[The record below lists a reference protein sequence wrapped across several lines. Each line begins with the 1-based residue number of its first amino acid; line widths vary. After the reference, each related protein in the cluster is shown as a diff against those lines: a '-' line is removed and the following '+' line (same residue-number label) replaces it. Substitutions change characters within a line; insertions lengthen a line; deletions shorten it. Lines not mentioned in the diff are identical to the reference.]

1 MSGREPFLSKNI
13 KIGRLPIML
22 GCVKCNLV
30 GKSENDLYKV
40 NECSYD
46 PKGYIECIYNIV
58 GYFIVRGVEK
68 VLLI

>member
-40 NECSYD
+40 NECAYD
-46 PKGYIECIYNIV
+46 PKGYSYIIIV
-58 GYFIVRGVEK
+58 
-68 VLLI
+68 L